1 MIFLPLLYM
10 PCEFLDGK
18 NDDYD
23 IESESESDE
32 SLVSERGMIAGMA
45 LSCHVC
51 VLLFGLSLF

>member
-18 NDDYD
+18 TDDYD
-23 IESESESDE
+23 IENESDE
-32 SLVSERGMIAGMA
+32 SLVSERGMIVGMA

-51 VLLFGLSLF
+51 VLLIGLSLF

>member
-1 MIFLPLLYM
+1 MIFLPLLLM

-23 IESESESDE
+23 IESESDE

-51 VLLFGLSLF
+51 VLLIGLSLF